1 MSPTWRTLERELKAQ
16 DHWPDWGGLCVS
28 NAGKFEVPG
37 GACREQEPP
46 LDRCWRWVNQVI
58 FVTDKSSRCW
68 VNPHFWAYLLGRM
81 AAKKCSEKRTRFG
94 HFCACVALCLF
105 GRVGNLEGKFDEAGS
120 PWSTANF
127 TANFASNQWEP
138 MGTNGNQWEP
148 MGTNGNQWEPM
159 GTNGNQWE
167 PIEVPV
173 FFPRCFKSTL
183 GLGIYVMGL
192 ENHRAGNFSAMI
204 SKKQPCWVVGWEI
217 YGVSP
222 RISFCGFLLGVAFFG
237 VSLLGRGGIFD
248 DGDLSRLDG
257 DLFLHFL
264 SRF

>member
-1 MSPTWRTLERELKAQ
+1 MLKM
-16 DHWPDWGGLCVS
+16 G
-28 NAGKFEVPG
+28 
-37 GACREQEPP
+37 EPSHICYRQI
-46 LDRCWRWVNQVI
+46 LKMLS
-58 FVTDKSSRCW
+58 KSS
-68 VNPHFWAYLLGRM
+68 FLGLFVGSNGS
-81 AAKKCSEKRTRFG
+81 KKCSEKRTRFG

-127 TANFASNQWEP
+127 TANFAANQWEP
-138 MGTNGNQWEP
+138 MGTNRSSC
-148 MGTNGNQWEPM
+148 
-159 GTNGNQWE
+159 
-167 PIEVPV
+167 

-192 ENHRAGNFSAMI
+192 ENHRTGNFSAMI